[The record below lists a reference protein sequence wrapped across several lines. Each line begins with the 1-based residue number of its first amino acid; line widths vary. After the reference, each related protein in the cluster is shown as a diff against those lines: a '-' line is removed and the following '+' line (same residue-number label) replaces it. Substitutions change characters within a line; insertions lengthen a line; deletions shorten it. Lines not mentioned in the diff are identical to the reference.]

1 MGLKMWNYYF
11 PIIIVIC
18 SNTLYHICS
27 KSTPRDANI
36 FMSLII
42 TYLVATASSI
52 AFYVFTVQQKS
63 LVYDIKSL
71 NWASIVLGIGVFGIE
86 LGFIKMYRAGWNIST
101 ASLLTNAAISILLIF
116 IGLIFY
122 REQLSA
128 NQMIGIALCLAG
140 LFFFSR

>member
-1 MGLKMWNYYF
+1 MWNYYM

-18 SNTLYHICS
+18 SNTLYHVCS
-27 KSTPRDANI
+27 KSTPRDANM
-36 FMSLII
+36 FMSLIA

-52 AFYVFTVQQKS
+52 AFYLFSVQNRG
-63 LVYDIKSL
+63 LVLDIKSL
-71 NWASIVLGIGVFGIE
+71 NWTSILLGIGVFGIE
-86 LGFIKMYRAGWNIST
+86 LGFIKMYRTGWDISA

-122 REQLSA
+122 REHLSS

-140 LFFFSR
+140 LFFFNR

>member
-1 MGLKMWNYYF
+1 M

-18 SNTLYHICS
+18 SNTLYHVCS
-27 KSTPRDANI
+27 KSTPRDANM
-36 FMSLII
+36 FMSLIV

-52 AFYVFTVQQKS
+52 AFYLFSVQNRG
-63 LVYDIKSL
+63 LVLDIKSL
-71 NWASIVLGIGVFGIE
+71 NWTSILLGIGVFGIE
-86 LGFIKMYRAGWNIST
+86 LGFIKMYHTGWDISA

-122 REQLSA
+122 REHLSS

-140 LFFFSR
+140 LFFFNR

>member
-1 MGLKMWNYYF
+1 M

-18 SNTLYHICS
+18 SNTLYHVCS
-27 KSTPRDANI
+27 KSTPRDANM
-36 FMSLII
+36 FMSLIV

-52 AFYVFTVQQKS
+52 AFYLFSVQNRG
-63 LVYDIKSL
+63 LVLDIKSL
-71 NWASIVLGIGVFGIE
+71 NWTSILLGIGVFGIE
-86 LGFIKMYRAGWNIST
+86 LGFIKMYRTGWDIRA

-122 REQLSA
+122 REHLSS

-140 LFFFSR
+140 LFFFNR

>member
-1 MGLKMWNYYF
+1 MWKYYI

-18 SNTLYHICS
+18 SNTLYHVCS
-27 KSTPRDANI
+27 KSTPRDANM
-36 FMSLII
+36 FMSLIV

-52 AFYVFTVQQKS
+52 AFYLFSVQNRG
-63 LVYDIKSL
+63 LVLDIKSL
-71 NWASIVLGIGVFGIE
+71 NWTSILLGIGVFGIE

-122 REQLSA
+122 REHLSS

-140 LFFFSR
+140 LFFFNR